1 MAVKT
6 EETNVG
12 PILIGIGAVG
22 LAGLAI
28 YNFVIKK
35 PTAQKYQLTIASG
48 PNGTTDPAPGTYKY
62 AYHAQVVVLAYA
74 DQGYKFDQWTG
85 DVPLGMD
92 PTMNPMSLEMTK
104 DKSLTAHFV
113 VNPSPEQYAVTF
125 QAQAGGTIIPSGT
138 HSYEQNS
145 YVTVQATPNTGYKF
159 VGWSGDWTGTDN
171 PTQVQVTRDNMV
183 VKANFTPIQQ
193 NGVQLVAG
201 LNPAITYGG
210 KTGTPQIV
218 MASILPYA
226 EPYVPAGYRPLLWIF
241 RNGVWYCWHPTT
253 TDIYDQC
260 CPNSAW
266 DGLTTVYNGDLCYV
280 IVTQACFWTW
290 P

>member
-12 PILIGIGAVG
+12 LILLGIGSLGV
-22 LAGLAI
+22 AGFLI

-48 PNGTTDPAPGTYKY
+48 PNGTTDPAPGTHEY
-62 AYHAQVVVLAYA
+62 AGNSQVAVFAYA
-74 DQGYKFDQWTG
+74 NPGYKFYQWTG
-85 DVPLGMD
+85 DIYPSTD
-92 PTMNPMSLEMTK
+92 PTQTSIQIQMTE

-113 VNPSPEQYAVTF
+113 VNPNPEQYAVTF
-125 QAQAGGTIIPSGT
+125 QAQAGGTISPSGT

-159 VGWSGDWTGTDN
+159 VGWSGAWTGTDN

-183 VKANFTPIQQ
+183 VQANFTPIQQ

-226 EPYVPAGYRPLLWIF
+226 EPYVPAGYRPLLWLF
-241 RNGVWYCWHPTT
+241 RNGVWHCWHPTT